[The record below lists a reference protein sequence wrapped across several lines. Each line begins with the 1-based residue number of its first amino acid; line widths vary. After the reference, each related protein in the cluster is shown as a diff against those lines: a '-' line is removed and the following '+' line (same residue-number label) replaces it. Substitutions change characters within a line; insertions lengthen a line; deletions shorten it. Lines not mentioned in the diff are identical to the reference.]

1 MFNKDCFLCD
11 QKGSNMDFLNVV
23 GALTTQAAPSKTS
36 KQVVPLN
43 VLRFAR
49 PQCVRVLQTLLET
62 H

>member
-1 MFNKDCFLCD
+1 
-11 QKGSNMDFLNVV
+11 MDFLNVA

-49 PQCVRVLQTLLET
+49 PVCESSADSSGNPLG
-62 H
+62 